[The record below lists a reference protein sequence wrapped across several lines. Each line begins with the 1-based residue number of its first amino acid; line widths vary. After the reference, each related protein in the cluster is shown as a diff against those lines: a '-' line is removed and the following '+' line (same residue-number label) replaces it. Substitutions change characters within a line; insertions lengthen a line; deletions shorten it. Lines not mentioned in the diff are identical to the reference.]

1 MLIIS
6 LAILAVLLVVGA
18 VMDLKARR
26 RRARY
31 RVDGRAVHDRRHGAD
46 AADAQMR
53 GRIANEGGGGAGLGG
68 GF

>member
-6 LAILAVLLVVGA
+6 LGILAVLFIVGG
-18 VMDLKARR
+18 VMDVKARR

-31 RVDGRAVHDRRHGAD
+31 RVDGQAVQD
-46 AADAQMR
+46 ARYSTDASEAHMR
-53 GRIANEGGGGAGLGG
+53 GRIGNEGAGGAGFGG

>member
-6 LAILAVLLVVGA
+6 LGILAVLFVVGG
-18 VMDLKARR
+18 VMDFKARR

-31 RVDGRAVHDRRHGAD
+31 RVDGRAVHDRRYGAD
-46 AADAQMR
+46 AAEAQMR
-53 GRIANEGGGGAGLGG
+53 GRIGNEGGGAGLGG